1 MRRAVEQMDDLV
13 GNLPQ
18 IGAATAAVVA
28 GVYAVRRILS
38 QDDEWER
45 IVKQK
50 DADLNRKDAE
60 IAALKTELA
69 AKGPR

>member
-1 MRRAVEQMDDLV
+1 MDDLV